1 MEKILSRRL
10 GTIKLVIE
18 PKGHAH
24 RQENT
29 ILENNCDGLNCF
41 SPSTNKIEVSAG
53 KYGRINLSL
62 CDSCACLFKE
72 KEKNEVQNTTDTV

>member
-29 ILENNCDGLNCF
+29 ILENNCDGLNCLN
-41 SPSTNKIEVSAG
+41 PSKNKIEVSAG

-72 KEKNEVQNTTDTV
+72 EKNEVQHTTNTV